1 MPVRADVPD
10 DQVFHTAHPIKSR
23 SIHQLKD
30 TDMPALNA
38 AFYDAVRP
46 LFGGSL
52 SQEQV
57 DGINAIVDAFSE
69 RGDGN
74 VRHLAYLLGTAKWET
89 AHTMQPIYERGAKK
103 YFDKY
108 EPGTKIGKALGNTSK
123 GDGYRYR
130 GRGYVQLTGRANY
143 RKFQIEDEPD
153 KALEPDI
160 AASILIIGCLKGMFT
175 GKKLSDYTRF
185 TDMRRVVNGTDKASE
200 IATIAEGFLRALEA
214 SPPAPSPEVPA
225 APSSVPT
232 GIWQAVAALL
242 SFILSLFKR
251 KP

>member
-1 MPVRADVPD
+1 MPTLD
-10 DQVFHTAHPIKSR
+10 
-23 SIHQLKD
+23 
-30 TDMPALNA
+30 A

-52 SQEQV
+52 KQSQV
-57 DGINAIVDAFSE
+57 DGINVIADAFAE

-74 VRHLAYLLGTAKWET
+74 TKHLAYLLATAKWET

-130 GRGYVQLTGRANY
+130 GRGFVQLTGRANY
-143 RKFQIEDEPD
+143 RKFGIEDEPD

-160 AASILIIGCLKGMFT
+160 AAGILIIGCLKGAFT
-175 GKKLSDYTRF
+175 GKKLSDYTTF
-185 TDMRRVVNGTDKASE
+185 QNMRRVVNGTDKASE
-200 IATIAEGFLRALEA
+200 IATIAEGFLRALQA
-214 SPPAPSPEVPA
+214 APVTPPPSPATEARRPWWA
-225 APSSVPT
+225 FL
-232 GIWQAVAALL
+232 IDL
-242 SFILSLFKR
+242 ILSLFKR

>member
-1 MPVRADVPD
+1 ML
-10 DQVFHTAHPIKSR
+10 S
-23 SIHQLKD
+23 S
-30 TDMPALNA
+30 
-38 AFYDAVRP
+38 AFFDAVRP

-52 SQEQV
+52 SQSQV
-57 DGINAIVDAFSE
+57 DGINAIAGAFAE

-89 AHTMQPIYERGAKK
+89 AHTMQPIYERGARK

-130 GRGYVQLTGRANY
+130 GRGYVQCTGRANY
-143 RKFQIEDEPD
+143 RKFNIEDEPD

-175 GKKLSDYTRF
+175 GKKLSDYTTF
-185 TDMRRVVNGTDKASE
+185 QNMRRVVNGTDKASE
-200 IATIAEGFLRALEA
+200 IATIAQGFLRALQA
-214 SPPAPSPEVPA
+214 APVTPPPTPAPEAKRPWWAFLIEFV
-225 APSSVPT
+225 
-232 GIWQAVAALL
+232 INLL
-242 SFILSLFKR
+242 KGLR
-251 KP
+251 RG

>member
-1 MPVRADVPD
+1 ML
-10 DQVFHTAHPIKSR
+10 S
-23 SIHQLKD
+23 S
-30 TDMPALNA
+30 
-38 AFYDAVRP
+38 AFFDAVRP

-52 SQEQV
+52 SQSQV
-57 DGINAIVDAFSE
+57 DGINIIAKAFSE

-74 VRHLAYLLGTAKWET
+74 VRHLAYLLATSKHET
-89 AHTMQPIYERGAKK
+89 AHTMQPIYERGARK

-143 RKFQIEDEPD
+143 RKMSIEDEPD

-160 AASILIIGCLKGMFT
+160 AANILIIGCLKGTFT
-175 GKKLSDYTRF
+175 GKKLSDYTKF

-200 IATIAEGFLRALEA
+200 IATLAEGFLRALQA
-214 SPPAPSPEVPA
+214 APPIPAPTPA
-225 APSSVPT
+225 TDDKRP
-232 GIWQAVAALL
+232 WW
-242 SFILSLFKR
+242 LSLLAAIGR
-251 KP
+251 LILDAIQRLRT